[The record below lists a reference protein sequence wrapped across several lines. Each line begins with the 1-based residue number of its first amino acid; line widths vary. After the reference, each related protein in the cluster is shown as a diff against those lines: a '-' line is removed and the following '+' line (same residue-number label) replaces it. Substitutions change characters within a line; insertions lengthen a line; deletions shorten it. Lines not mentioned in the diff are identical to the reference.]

1 MSLMTDRIALI
12 KDVLFVGDHFTMMT
26 SVEVDETLRQ
36 PGEED
41 DAFYIR
47 LASEGIR
54 EVYGWDVREKSND
67 VAIVE

>member
-12 KDVLFVGDHFTMMT
+12 KDVLFVGEHFTMMT

-41 DAFYIR
+41 DAFHIR
-47 LASEGIR
+47 LASEGIK
-54 EVYGWDVREKSND
+54 EVYGWDVRDKSID
-67 VAIVE
+67 VAVVE